1 MAIDKEGNVY
11 TWGYNQNG
19 QLGDGT
25 RISNSIPTKIKL
37 TNITKIA
44 TKIIHQQQ

>member
-25 RISNSIPTKIKL
+25 RISNSTGRRQTFRTELQI
-37 TNITKIA
+37 NIGR
-44 TKIIHQQQ
+44 

>member
-25 RISNSIPTKIKL
+25 RISNSIPTK
-37 TNITKIA
+37 
-44 TKIIHQQQ
+44 

>member
-25 RISNSIPTKIKL
+25 RISNSIPTKNK
-37 TNITKIA
+37 TNKYN
-44 TKIIHQQQ
+44 KNSNKK